1 MVNTSTKFS
10 ARLFTDGGARGNPG
24 PAAIGGVFY
33 DGDNKIADFSEHIG
47 ETTNNQAEYQALE
60 HGLKLALNNNIQEL
74 ECYLDSE
81 LVVKQLNKEYKVKD
95 KALGKI
101 FVKVWNL
108 SLKFKKISFVHVRRE
123 QNKEADALVNKALD
137 EQV

>member
-1 MVNTSTKFS
+1 MVNTTTPLS

-33 DGDNKIADFSEHIG
+33 DGDNKIADFSKYIG

-60 HGLKLALNNNIQEL
+60 HGLKLAIKNNIKEL

-81 LVVKQLNKEYKVKD
+81 LVVKQLNKEYKVKN
-95 KALGKI
+95 KELAKI
-101 FVKVWNL
+101 FVKTWNL
-108 SLKFKKISFVHVRRE
+108 SLKFKKISFAHVRRE
-123 QNKEADALVNKALD
+123 YNKEADALVNKALD

>member
-1 MVNTSTKFS
+1 MAK
-10 ARLFTDGGARGNPG
+10 LFTDGGARGNPG

-33 DGDNKIADFSEHIG
+33 EGEKKIADFSKYIG
-47 ETTNNQAEYQALE
+47 DATNNQAEYQALE
-60 HGLKLALNNNIQEL
+60 HGLKLAIKNNITEL

-95 KALGKI
+95 KNLAKI

-108 SLKFKKISFVHVRRE
+108 SLKFKRISFVHVRRE
-123 QNKEADALVNKALD
+123 QNKKADALVNKALD
-137 EQV
+137 NR